1 MENRTNSNIS
11 HQIPARVIEADSS
24 LARDIRLKR
33 LRMIDTLVAK
43 TCTPC
48 RRGIPPLTT
57 QEAEHDQR
65 KVRKP
70 RRVGRDE
77 RRHGIE
83 HQKDR
88 KSCSAMR
95 CARASSAADSDRDD
109 SNCQEADYR
118 LDSTDDRVLLTATA
132 KS

>member
-48 RRGIPPLTT
+48 RGAIPPLTT

-65 KVRKP
+65 KIGKP
-70 RRVGRDE
+70 GRVGGDE
-77 RRHGIE
+77 RRHGSE
-83 HQKDR
+83 HQEDGE
-88 KSCSAMR
+88 R
-95 CARASSAADSDRDD
+95 CERDALGQRD
-109 SNCQEADYR
+109 G
-118 LDSTDDRVLLTATA
+118 
-132 KS
+132 